1 MQDDIKTLYSLI
13 KGFISK
19 KEANQNKQKV
29 PSENSSIIAGNKHSL
44 ENSSYISFPTLKDND
59 LDGKELYENLPTLV
73 HQTNREN
80 YTYWLQQHDIAHIAR
95 AVYNYSE
102 SLDDHISLCTPG
114 NLETFNERLIKY
126 KNKAEQKDQKVTF
139 TSMIN
144 LGKCYWA
151 TLVVAYNSNSK

>member
-29 PSENSSIIAGNKHSL
+29 PSENSGIIAGNKHSL

-73 HQTNREN
+73 HQQIEKIIPIGYNN
-80 YTYWLQQHDIAHIAR
+80 MILLILQELYITI
-95 AVYNYSE
+95 
-102 SLDDHISLCTPG
+102 
-114 NLETFNERLIKY
+114 
-126 KNKAEQKDQKVTF
+126 QKV
-139 TSMIN
+139 
-144 LGKCYWA
+144 
-151 TLVVAYNSNSK
+151 